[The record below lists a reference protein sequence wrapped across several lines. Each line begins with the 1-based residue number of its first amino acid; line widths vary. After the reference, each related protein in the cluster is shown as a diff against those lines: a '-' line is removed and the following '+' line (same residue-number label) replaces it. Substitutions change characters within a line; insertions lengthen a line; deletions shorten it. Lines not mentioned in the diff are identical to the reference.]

1 MKKGLIIGIIS
12 ISIIFLCT
20 NYYKERQVQIMNE
33 QEKQEDIEDQSNTG
47 DQPNI
52 EEQSNTGDQPNTE
65 ENIDIKMN
73 PVSIS
78 ITKYGQPICKK
89 DVQGED
95 INKIMTFLNSIKLEK
110 KLDEGY
116 KGWAYIITLKDSN
129 GEIEELSVF
138 KDEIEYGKYFF
149 NIDPSVVEELDKI
162 YNELNY
168 PEVV

>member
-47 DQPNI
+47 DQPN
-52 EEQSNTGDQPNTE
+52 TE
-65 ENIDIKMN
+65 EKIYIKMN

-95 INKIMTFLNSIKLEK
+95 INKIMTFLNSIKFEK

-168 PEVV
+168 PEVNPLT

>member
-12 ISIIFLCT
+12 ISIIFLIFLCT

-33 QEKQEDIEDQSNTG
+33 QEKQEDIED
-47 DQPNI
+47 
-52 EEQSNTGDQPNTE
+52 QSNTGDQPNTE

-168 PEVV
+168 PEVNPLT

>member
-33 QEKQEDIEDQSNTG
+33 QEKQEDIED
-47 DQPNI
+47 
-52 EEQSNTGDQPNTE
+52 QSNTGDQPNTE

-129 GEIEELSVF
+129 GEIEELSIF

-168 PEVV
+168 PEVNPLT

>member
-12 ISIIFLCT
+12 ISIIFLIFLCT
-20 NYYKERQVQIMNE
+20 NYYKERQVQIMNK

-47 DQPNI
+47 DQPN
-52 EEQSNTGDQPNTE
+52 TE
-65 ENIDIKMN
+65 EKIYIKMN

-168 PEVV
+168 PEVNPLT